1 MSTWAYGLPAA
12 PEAKEVGGL
21 PQRSG
26 ICSHIS
32 CWGGER
38 AWDAPAR
45 MCTPQARNAAGPCA
59 RAGSRSGDHPAAL
72 RPSRRGTDPAATC
85 SPHLPEGQTPA
96 SRAPVRL
103 STARPWGLTLAA
115 DLLTPSG
122 RRGPGEGAP
131 QRPPPPWVRRP
142 APDPLLH
149 AGHPRRRQCAGAGRG
164 LRATFFFPP
173 LWSPPFSI
181 I

>member
-72 RPSRRGTDPAATC
+72 RPSPQG
-85 SPHLPEGQTPA
+85 H
-96 SRAPVRL
+96 
-103 STARPWGLTLAA
+103 RPGR
-115 DLLTPSG
+115 DL
-122 RRGPGEGAP
+122 
-131 QRPPPPWVRRP
+131 QPPPPGGADPGLPRPRAPQHSPALGTHPSCRPSYSIRPPRPGRRRSPTPSSALGPAARSGPAPPRRAPPPPPVRR
-142 APDPLLH
+142 
-149 AGHPRRRQCAGAGRG
+149 RRARTSRY
-164 LRATFFFPP
+164 LFFFPP
-173 LWSPPFSI
+173 FGVRLSQ
-181 I
+181 